1 MRYLML
7 IRHDEAAMAHFT
19 AADWQKMA
27 ADYGA
32 FTAAIS
38 KADIAYR
45 PGQRL
50 EPSPKARSVRLRDG
64 KRDVLDG
71 PYADT
76 KEQLAS
82 FFTIDV
88 PDLDAAIAWAARCPS
103 ARHGSVEIRPVWV
116 QTETT
121 NDQP

>member
-7 IRHDEAAMAHFT
+7 IRHDEPAIAKFT
-19 AADWQKMA
+19 GADWQKMA

-38 KADIAYR
+38 KADVGYS
-45 PGQRL
+45 PGNRL
-50 EPSPKARSVRLRDG
+50 EASPKTRAVRLRDG
-64 KRDVLDG
+64 RREVLDG

-82 FFTIDV
+82 YFTIDV
-88 PDLDAAIAWAARCPS
+88 PDVDAAIAWAARCPS
-103 ARHGSVEIRPVWV
+103 ARHGSVEIRPIWFE
-116 QTETT
+116 TETT
-121 NDQP
+121 K